1 MTEDEK
7 NLLIGCF
14 QGDRYAQGDFVTR
27 FSDLVYH
34 TVLNTLR
41 AKAVDWQTQDV
52 EDLCQTVF
60 MRLLEKRCRRLRQ
73 FRGKNGCSLRSWV
86 RMITV
91 HTVID
96 HLRSRKD
103 ALAHASTL
111 ETSYFLNNLRADL
124 LDPVQVLD
132 FTQQMDRVH
141 RGLQSLMPR
150 DRLFIK
156 LHCLKELS
164 IQEVA
169 GILGVSE
176 NNAYCIKHRALHRL
190 KAALQSSGQE
200 IK

>member
-7 NLLIGCF
+7 ELLIGCF
-14 QGDRYAQGDFVTR
+14 KGDRCAQGDFVTR

-34 TVLNTLR
+34 AVLNTLK
-41 AKAVDWQTQDV
+41 AKSDNCQTQDV
-52 EDLCQTVF
+52 EDLHQTVF
-60 MRLLEKRCRRLRQ
+60 MRLLEKRCRRLRL
-73 FRGKNGCSLRSWV
+73 FRGINGCSLRSWV

-111 ETSYFLNNLRADL
+111 DTASFLHSLQADPI
-124 LDPVQVLD
+124 DPVYALD
-132 FTQQMDRVH
+132 RAQQMDRVQ
-141 RGLQSLMPR
+141 RGLQSLVPR

-176 NNAYCIKHRALHRL
+176 NNAYCIKHRALNRL
-190 KAALQSSGQE
+190 RAALQPANLKVE
-200 IK
+200 

>member
-7 NLLIGCF
+7 DLLIGCF
-14 QGDRYAQGDFVTR
+14 NGDRCAQGDFVAR

-34 TVLNTLR
+34 TVLNALK
-41 AKAVDWQTQDV
+41 AKAVDLPAQDV
-52 EDLCQTVF
+52 EDLHQTVF

-73 FRGKNGCSLRSWV
+73 FRGRNGCSLRSWV

-103 ALAHASTL
+103 ALTHARALNTA
-111 ETSYFLNNLRADL
+111 YFLNNLRAERIDPAHE
-124 LDPVQVLD
+124 LDRA
-132 FTQQMDRVH
+132 QQMERVH
-141 RGLQSLMPR
+141 QGLQTLKPR

-156 LHCLKELS
+156 LHCLNELS

-176 NNAYCIKHRALHRL
+176 NNAYCIKHRALNRL
-190 KAALQSSGQE
+190 KAALQPSQLE
-200 IK
+200 IE

>member
-7 NLLIGCF
+7 DLLIGCF
-14 QGDRYAQGDFVTR
+14 NGDRFAQGDFVSR

-34 TVLNTLR
+34 TVLNTL
-41 AKAVDWQTQDV
+41 KLKSTDWQNQDV
-52 EDLCQTVF
+52 EDLHQTVF

-73 FRGKNGCSLRSWV
+73 FQGKNGCSLRSWI

-103 ALAHASTL
+103 ALAHTITMDS
-111 ETSYFLNNLRADL
+111 SFLLNDLRAEPI
-124 LDPVQVLD
+124 DPVNVLD
-132 FTQQMDRVH
+132 RAQQMDRVH
-141 RGLQSLMPR
+141 QGLQALVPR

-156 LHCLKELS
+156 LHCLKDLP

-176 NNAYCIKHRALHRL
+176 NNAYSIKHRALNRL
-190 KAALQSSGQE
+190 KAALQTSGKGLE
-200 IK
+200 

>member
-7 NLLIGCF
+7 DLLIGCF
-14 QGDRYAQGDFVTR
+14 NGDRYAQGDFVTR
-27 FSDLVYH
+27 YSDLVYH
-34 TVLNTLR
+34 TVLNTLK
-41 AKAVDWQTQDV
+41 AKSVDCQTQDV
-52 EDLCQTVF
+52 EDLHQTVF

-73 FRGKNGCSLRSWV
+73 FRGINGCSLRSWV

-111 ETSYFLNNLRADL
+111 DTASFLHNLQADQI
-124 LDPVQVLD
+124 DPVCALD
-132 FTQQMDRVH
+132 RAQQMDRVH
-141 RGLQSLMPR
+141 RGLQSLVPR

-156 LHCLKELS
+156 LHCLKDLS

-169 GILGVSE
+169 GILGVTE
-176 NNAYCIKHRALHRL
+176 NNAYSIKHRALNRL
-190 KAALQSSGQE
+190 KAALQPSDQE
-200 IK
+200 IE